1 MLTCLVSPRA
11 GRLEKICTTQ
21 LSSTSSLLREKNENC
36 TFLIILG
43 ASEVLVV
50 AVGNEYHNQIDG
62 SILTNI
68 IELHTEFHKLGHF
81 ILFLQNPF

>member
-1 MLTCLVSPRA
+1 MPGVAQGGEIGENLHHSA
-11 GRLEKICTTQ
+11 Q
-21 LSSTSSLLREKNENC
+21 LHQLNAARKNENC

-43 ASEVLVV
+43 ASLVLVV

-68 IELHTEFHKLGHF
+68 IELHTEFNKLGHF
-81 ILFLQNPF
+81 ILFLQNPFWG